1 MNQEKATINAAA
13 VDSSV
18 AAAASSMMVSPLEL
32 VGIMCEHPDP
42 QLLPLG
48 ECSRKIALADRVAM
62 GYPTKLRHTKLA
74 AQKTGYC

>member
-48 ECSRKIALADRVAM
+48 ERSQKDCTRRSGRNGLSYKIETHQTCCAKV
-62 GYPTKLRHTKLA
+62 
-74 AQKTGYC
+74 GYC